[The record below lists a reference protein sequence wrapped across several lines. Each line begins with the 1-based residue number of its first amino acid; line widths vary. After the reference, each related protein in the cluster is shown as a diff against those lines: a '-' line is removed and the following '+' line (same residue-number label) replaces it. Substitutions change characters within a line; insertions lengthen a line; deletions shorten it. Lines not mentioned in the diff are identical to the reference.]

1 MTNADS
7 TPRFPTERISAGT
20 PTESVS
26 DAVRSM
32 MNKTGIPGMSI
43 AAVDLD
49 RVLFA
54 AGYGHADLAANTP
67 ATSTTGYLW
76 FSMTKMVT
84 ATAAVRLADEGRL
97 DLDAPVGDYVGYLR
111 APGKVQPSVRQL
123 LTHTSGL
130 GNPLPVRWAHRADAE
145 RPDPEALLRRLMARP
160 RAYRYPPGGMARYS
174 NVGYLAA
181 GQIISAA
188 AGMPFEDYVRQSVL
202 HPLGMDNTGFGQVTE
217 DPAATGYVKAPR
229 VMDPLLRRIL
239 PPGVAGDRYG
249 AHLSLNPFRVDG
261 PAYGGLT
268 GDVLD
273 AARFLRMHLR
283 DGELDGQRVLTPESA
298 RGMRLLEYPGKP
310 FRHGTGWFRRP
321 TDSAEPWVEHLGTGV
336 GFWNVMRLYPGR
348 KRGVVIMSNSTAAYD
363 FEPLMELVAGASWT

>member
-1 MTNADS
+1 MTNAGS

-20 PTESVS
+20 PTQGVS

-54 AGYGHADLAANTP
+54 AGYSHADLAANTP

-249 AHLSLNPFRVDG
+249 APLF
-261 PAYGGLT
+261 
-268 GDVLD
+268 
-273 AARFLRMHLR
+273 
-283 DGELDGQRVLTPESA
+283 
-298 RGMRLLEYPGKP
+298 
-310 FRHGTGWFRRP
+310 
-321 TDSAEPWVEHLGTGV
+321 AEPLP
-336 GFWNVMRLYPGR
+336 R
-348 KRGVVIMSNSTAAYD
+348 
-363 FEPLMELVAGASWT
+363 